1 MLKPHSIF
9 CRKCS
14 NKRPMTCFFFSSDKI
29 EEFIDE
35 NKALIKRM
43 YGSFMT
49 PVGNRVRRSPSGVPD
64 LHEGDSYFRHVRQ
77 ATNTALP
84 DPQSVNN
91 TGRFVLCSFVFLLRS
106 VPRGKWGKN
115 GTPLLR
121 ITSYLINLKFGIV
134 MEIWQY
140 DNLVL
145 RDILVIQP
153 FIRRKKFFNG

>member
-1 MLKPHSIF
+1 MLLIKGQLPVF
-9 CRKCS
+9 L
-14 NKRPMTCFFFSSDKI
+14 FSSDKI

-91 TGRFVLCSFVFLLRS
+91 TGRFVLCSFVFF
-106 VPRGKWGKN
+106 
-115 GTPLLR
+115 
-121 ITSYLINLKFGIV
+121 Y
-134 MEIWQY
+134 Y
-140 DNLVL
+140 VL
-145 RDILVIQP
+145 CHEESEVKTGP
-153 FIRRKKFFNG
+153 HY